1 MLVKASLGVPVM
13 RLLIRDVEDELVREL
28 ERRAQANGRSKE
40 DEVREILRKAL
51 DEEDQGPSE
60 ASTADH
66 H

>member
-1 MLVKASLGVPVM
+1 M